1 MKKVSNNY
9 HYYNNHEYKIFI
21 TILSVILL
29 LGCSP
34 AYRYNRLLEKYPYL
48 QDTIQQTE
56 IVIRDSV
63 HQDTQIV
70 WNTKIDTIVLNQVR
84 IERRND
90 TFRILTRERPCTT
103 YVNKTIVKPSETIK
117 QYIEKKAS
125 EKGFFGAFHKI
136 KEWIW
141 LIIIG
146 LLVILLIRK

>member
-21 TILSVILL
+21 TILSVIFL

-34 AYRYNRLLEKYPYL
+34 AYRYNRLLEKFPYL

-56 IVIRDSV
+56 IVVRDSI

-70 WNTKIDTIVLNQVR
+70 WNTKIDTLVLSQVK

-90 TFRILTRERPCTT
+90 TFRIITRERPCTT
-103 YVNKTIVKPSETIK
+103 YVNKTIVQPSKTVEK
-117 QYIEKKAS
+117 YIE
-125 EKGFFGAFHKI
+125 EKGRKGAIYEI
-136 KEWIW
+136 KKYLWI
-141 LIIIG
+141 IIIG
-146 LLVILLIRK
+146 LLIVLLIRR